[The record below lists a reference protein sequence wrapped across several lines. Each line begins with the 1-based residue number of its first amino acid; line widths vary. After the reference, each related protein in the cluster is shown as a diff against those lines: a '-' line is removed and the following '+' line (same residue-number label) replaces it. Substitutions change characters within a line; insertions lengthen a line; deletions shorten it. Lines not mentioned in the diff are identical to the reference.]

1 MVGEPLVRSHR
12 GIPITTKKPTNHQD
26 TASDIWE
33 QATVLLQKEI
43 GKRLWTTWFADLHV
57 SEITSKSIIMEAPQ
71 LAVERIK
78 KQWLSELS
86 NAVSDAG
93 GHGLKITLQVAE
105 PESTDQEKASKNTPF
120 VAPDDTG
127 DIGLNPRFTFDT
139 FRFME

>member
-12 GIPITTKKPTNHQD
+12 GIPITTKKPTNRQD

-93 GHGLKITLQVAE
+93 GCLLYTSPSPRDATLSRMPSSA
-105 PESTDQEKASKNTPF
+105 
-120 VAPDDTG
+120 
-127 DIGLNPRFTFDT
+127 
-139 FRFME
+139 